1 MDGGFDENMSKIKV
15 GFNVLA
21 FVAVLLMTY
30 AMTQPWWMFQLEGSP
45 VTQVYPYL
53 IDGPGSEFIG
63 YRRSPQ
69 MEILTGTFAVCIALS
84 AAAVFL
90 SGNISRILLGF
101 SGTVIVLG
109 IWRLLVRLS
118 GVAARFEIPLQGEG
132 VATYGGFA
140 NINVWTRLGLGTY
153 LMVAGALLVLLA
165 AALHNQVRLGN

>member
-1 MDGGFDENMSKIKV
+1 MKKIKL
-15 GFNVLA
+15 GINVLA
-21 FVAVLLMTY
+21 FVALLLMIY

-45 VTQVYPYL
+45 LTKVYPYL

-69 MEILTGTFAVCIALS
+69 MEILTGVLGICIVI
-84 AAAVFL
+84 AAAGVLL
-90 SGNISRILLGF
+90 SGRISRILLGF

-109 IWRLLVRLS
+109 TWRLLSRLA

-132 VATYGGFA
+132 IATYDGFA

-153 LMVAGALLVLLA
+153 LMLAGALLVFLGA
-165 AALHNQVRLGN
+165 GLHDRVRLGN